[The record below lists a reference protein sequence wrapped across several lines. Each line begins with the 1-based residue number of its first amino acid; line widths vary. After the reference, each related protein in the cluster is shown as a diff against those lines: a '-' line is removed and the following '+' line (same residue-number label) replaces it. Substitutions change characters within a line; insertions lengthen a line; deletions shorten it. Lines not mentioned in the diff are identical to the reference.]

1 MTCAAARGQVLPE
14 LLKAV
19 EFGGGGT
26 AAIAPML
33 KLGQRMSAE
42 DFGREVCTLNP
53 SPHTTLPCTA
63 PPPVACSP
71 QMRARPARLR
81 TKRARRL
88 RTKRARRQGWGG
100 AGGGR
105 AHSSRAGAARRSC
118 RASCGASGR
127 RTAPPASASSRSLP
141 VLLILIIH
149 KNFQVYVLVTPSSLP
164 PAPRSPSLL
173 SPASP

>member
-88 RTKRARRQGWGG
+88 RTKRAR
-100 AGGGR
+100 
-105 AHSSRAGAARRSC
+105 
-118 RASCGASGR
+118 
-127 RTAPPASASSRSLP
+127 
-141 VLLILIIH
+141 
-149 KNFQVYVLVTPSSLP
+149 
-164 PAPRSPSLL
+164 
-173 SPASP
+173 